1 MCWSDAFLI
10 KIYISY
16 LQVKGY
22 RYLEEDNSDES
33 NSENSEE
40 EEEDGED
47 HRAEEMEREDG
58 VGGQD
63 ASNSQGDASPAALRR
78 GAEVHHRRRDNVEVR
93 EGEREER
100 AGG

>member
-1 MCWSDAFLI
+1 M
-10 KIYISY
+10 
-16 LQVKGY
+16 QVKGY

-33 NSENSEE
+33 DSEHSEG

-47 HRAEEMEREDG
+47 QRAEEMEGEDG
-58 VGGQD
+58 VAEQPAG
-63 ASNSQGDASPAALRR
+63 SQGDASPAEPRR
-78 GAEVHHRRRDNVEVR
+78 AAEIHRRRWDNAQVK